1 MFVRTCWVIILVI
14 LFKCLYW
21 VLWRMFS
28 IEGVVPAS
36 RLYWL
41 ILLEDI
47 RMGIELFPGNNLIL
61 LDLSL
66 DFILSCKLLI
76 YQKCFTQYD

>member
-1 MFVRTCWVIILVI
+1 MFVRTCWIIILVI

-36 RLYWL
+36 ELYWL
-41 ILLEDI
+41 ILLEDV
-47 RMGIELFPGNNLIL
+47 RTGIELFPGNNLVL
-61 LDLSL
+61 LYLSL
-66 DFILSCKLLI
+66 DFVLSCKLLI
-76 YQKCFTQYD
+76 CQKCFTQYD

>member
-66 DFILSCKLLI
+66 DFILSYKLLI